1 MGTPVSLIVCNVPVN
16 SSASDL
22 ASLCPTS
29 NRVVVTTTVEQLS
42 TISEAFDYTYAS
54 AVWSLAFTSVV
65 GLYLLAKN
73 LGLILALIR
82 GR

>member
-1 MGTPVSLIVCNVPVN
+1 MGTPVSFVVCNAPVN
-16 SSASDL
+16 PSAADL
-22 ASLCPTS
+22 ATLCPPS

-42 TISEAFDYTYAS
+42 TISEAFDYTYAA

-65 GLYLLAKN
+65 GLYLVAKN
-73 LGLILALIR
+73 AGLILALIR